1 MKHFGV
7 LIALLRDRP
16 TFLDEIRRGIRVE
29 SKITSLLIA
38 SSTFFAI
45 YGAIIGASSS
55 WLQVIA
61 SAVKLPALYLITLS
75 ICLPALFFFDI
86 LFGSVLSFNQY
97 AALSLIT
104 VSVISVLL
112 FSFAPITLFFLIS
125 IHDYNFFLLLNVGI
139 FALTGFIGIRLFYE
153 GMRSISRS
161 KQPNLKELAFDE
173 VSPDET
179 SFKVLAADN
188 VASDFVPIS
197 EPTLAKS
204 NLPQPYATE
213 EFRPIAS
220 KEDGLQRT
228 RLRLL
233 KFWLILYALVGSQ
246 LGWTLRPFFGAPNET
261 FQLFRTIE
269 GNFYAQVWRS
279 ILTLFGFN

>member
-1 MKHFGV
+1 MKHFAV

-45 YGAIIGASSS
+45 YGAIIGASST

-86 LFGSVLSFNQY
+86 LFGSALSFSQY

-125 IHDYNFFLLLNVGI
+125 VRDYNFFLLLNVGI

-161 KQPNLKELAFDE
+161 KTFDLKLASNEIASEAVPPKILAPVNDFAPEL
-173 VSPDET
+173 
-179 SFKVLAADN
+179 L
-188 VASDFVPIS
+188 PIS
-197 EPTLAKS
+197 TSANYSLSESGAS
-204 NLPQPYATE
+204 
-213 EFRPIAS
+213 EFKPIAP

-246 LGWTLRPFFGAPNET
+246 LGWTLRPFFGAPGEP

-279 ILTLFGFN
+279 LLTLLGFN